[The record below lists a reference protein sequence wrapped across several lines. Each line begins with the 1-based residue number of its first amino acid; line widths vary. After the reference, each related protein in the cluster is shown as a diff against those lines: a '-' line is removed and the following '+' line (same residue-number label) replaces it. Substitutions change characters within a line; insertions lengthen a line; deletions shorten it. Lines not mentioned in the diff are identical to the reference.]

1 MPDEFKL
8 EPNLTI
14 YTSGKDG
21 ILEIGIPVATTYLD
35 KKGKVAIQLIAD
47 PDQASIVSVTNGQIE
62 R

>member
-1 MPDEFKL
+1 M
-8 EPNLTI
+8 TI

-21 ILEIGIPVATTYLD
+21 ILDIGIPVATTYIN